1 MEIKECCGQIRFV
14 PMAGNLF
21 PTGCQEQA
29 ERKYYGLCMIR
40 LGLTEQIR

>member
-21 PTGCQEQA
+21 SHRLPGTGGKEILRPLHDSFRA
-29 ERKYYGLCMIR
+29 Y
-40 LGLTEQIR
+40 